1 MAEAKLGDKV
11 KILYTGFLEDGTAL
25 GSSPLEVEFTIGE
38 RSVLPGFED
47 EVIGMNEGD
56 KKRFSLTPDDAFGH
70 RREDMVFNIE
80 RSQLPPTI
88 DLEAGKAVQIRA
100 DDGKTY
106 DFTIVHIDDNN
117 VKLDGNHPLAGKT
130 LSFSMELVEIS

>member
-1 MAEAKLGDKV
+1 MAEAKVGDKV

-88 DLEAGKAVQIRA
+88 DLEAGKAV
-100 DDGKTY
+100 
-106 DFTIVHIDDNN
+106 HIDDNN